1 MRLLKSISRSFKTNT
16 LFSFLAKNIAYW
28 LLRCLFATYR
38 LRVTYQAGVKV
49 PLNKQEGI
57 FYFWHQQII
66 PGMFFF
72 HALKAQGAC
81 IVSPS
86 NDGKF
91 AGFICNKLGFNVLYG
106 SSFKQPITL
115 IRQALLA
122 LKGMRRL
129 CMVGDGSRGPAFQL
143 QPGLMYFAEKMDIPL
158 IFIECTQQRSI
169 TLTKSWDQFKIPLPF
184 SKIYVTVHAPVF
196 PALPEL
202 VERRPVG
209 VKERA

>member
-1 MRLLKSISRSFKTNT
+1 MRLLKSISRAFKTNIF
-16 LFSFLAKNIAYW
+16 FSFLAKNIAYGV
-28 LLRCLFATYR
+28 LRTLFATYR
-38 LRVTYQAGVKV
+38 LRVVYAPGVKQ
-49 PLNKQEGI
+49 PLTKQEGI

-72 HALKAQGAC
+72 HALKGQGSC

-91 AGFICNKLGFNVLYG
+91 AGFICSKLGFNVLYG

-115 IRQALLA
+115 IRQALSE

-129 CMVGDGSRGPAFQL
+129 CMVGDGSRGPAFAL
-143 QPGLMYFAEKMDIPL
+143 QPGLTYFAGKMGIPL
-158 IFIECTQQRSI
+158 IFIECKQQWSY

-184 SKIYVTVHAPVF
+184 SIIQVTVHTPQHVV
-196 PALPEL
+196 PTEQS
-202 VERRPVG
+202 PVG
-209 VKERA
+209 VEERT

>member
-1 MRLLKSISRSFKTNT
+1 MRLLKSISRSCRTNIF
-16 LFSFLAKNIAYW
+16 FSFLARNLVYW

-38 LRVTYQAGVKV
+38 LQVTYLPGVTQ
-49 PLNKQEGI
+49 PLTKQEGI

-72 HALKAQGAC
+72 HALKAQGSC

-115 IRQALLA
+115 IRQALA
-122 LKGMRRL
+122 ELKGVRRL

-143 QPGLMYFAEKMDIPL
+143 QPGLTYFAEKMNVPL
-158 IFIECTQQRSI
+158 IFVECRQERSW
-169 TLTKSWDQFKIPLPF
+169 TLKKSWDQFQIPRPF
-184 SKIYVTVHAPVF
+184 STIYITVHAPCI
-196 PALPEL
+196 PQGL
-202 VERRPVG
+202 
-209 VKERA
+209 KE